1 MDTVDTLIS
10 RNKTFAGQSRH
21 GGLSLM
27 PTLRTI
33 VIGCADPRVD
43 PAEVL
48 GVSLGEALVIRNVGG
63 RVVPATLQT
72 LGLLAMIGQAEGL
85 RPGPGW
91 NIVVL
96 HHTDCGITRLNAHP
110 DALGPFF
117 GINNDELPAMQVMDP
132 WAAVAVDVAMLK
144 ATPGLPAPWLVSGLV
159 YDVATGLVD
168 VVVPPGPVRTEPAV
182 AGLG

>member
-1 MDTVDTLIS
+1 MDTVDTLVS
-10 RNKTFAGQSRH
+10 RNKTFAAQGRQD
-21 GGLSLM
+21 GLSLM

-43 PAEVL
+43 PADVL
-48 GVSLGEALVIRNVGG
+48 GLNLGEALVIRNVGG

-72 LGLLAMIGQAEGL
+72 LGLLAMIGRAEGL

-117 GINNDELPAMQVMDP
+117 GLNGDELSTMEVMDP
-132 WAAVAVDVAMLK
+132 WTAVAVDVATLK
-144 ATPGLPAPWLVSGLV
+144 ATPGVPAPWLVSGLV
-159 YDVATGLVD
+159 YDVATGRVD
-168 VVVPPGPVRTEPAV
+168 VVSAPSPVRDS
-182 AGLG
+182 